1 MFGLEE
7 KEIAAINS
15 VFAKYPNVEKVMLF
29 GSRTKGTNQPFSDI
43 DITMLGDK
51 LTHSDLINIMS
62 DLDDL
67 FLPYEID
74 LSIFNKINNEALKEH
89 ILRMN
94 VVFYS
99 K

>member
-43 DITMLGDK
+43 DITLLGDK

>member
-29 GSRTKGTNQPFSDI
+29 GSRAKGTNQLFSDI

>member
-29 GSRTKGTNQPFSDI
+29 GSRAKGTNQPFSDI